1 MLKVQVVNH
10 GVSTSLLDEF
20 RKEIENFF
28 KLPYEEKKKLWQ
40 QPNGLE
46 GFGQLFVVSDEQKL
60 DWSDMFY
67 IATLPHNTRKGDLFD
82 KLPPKLKS
90 LSNVTVLVL
99 DLDILISDIKHTH
112 DFISISYL

>member
-20 RKEIENFF
+20 RKEIERFF

-40 QPNGLE
+40 QPNDLE

-60 DWSDMFY
+60 DWSDMFF

-82 KLPPKLKS
+82 KLPSKLRS
-90 LSNVTVLVL
+90 LSNVTVLFLVL

-112 DFISISYL
+112 DFIST